1 MCLDGLC
8 FLLFSDDLPLPA
20 THTHPHAT
28 RSLPHA
34 TAVVGVGVG
43 AWRVASGGVRRHG
56 VRVGARRGACV
67 DQRGRQGSM
76 EEGTRDRREELVKV
90 GELLG
95 RRDLNWTWV

>member
-43 AWRVASGGVRRHG
+43 AWGVASGVRQASGARQASGGASGVRGR
-56 VRVGARRGACV
+56 VR
-67 DQRGRQGSM
+67 RQGAAHSQVRM
-76 EEGTRDRREELVKV
+76 CI
-90 GELLG
+90 LLSV
-95 RRDLNWTWV
+95 T